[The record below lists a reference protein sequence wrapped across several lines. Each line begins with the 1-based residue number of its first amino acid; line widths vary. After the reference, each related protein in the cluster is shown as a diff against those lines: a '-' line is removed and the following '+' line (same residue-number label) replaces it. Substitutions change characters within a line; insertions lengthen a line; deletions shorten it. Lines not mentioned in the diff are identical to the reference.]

1 MRRPPRGRA
10 CLRAVGD
17 VNDPEDGTSRPSRDR
32 SPSVLITAIV
42 AIVVAAAIA
51 GWALTRGEEDV
62 ADRGRSPGVPPQR
75 GIACVEMQRAVAARA
90 SGDDVAF
97 EQAVREAARL
107 AERTL
112 DVSGQIF
119 GRPERLALEL
129 RYALGD
135 GDEAVDASLRAAA
148 DACSAVAN
156 R

>member
-1 MRRPPRGRA
+1 MNDAEEGTPRA
-10 CLRAVGD
+10 A
-17 VNDPEDGTSRPSRDR
+17 RDR
-32 SPSVLITAIV
+32 SRWVLITAVVVIV
-42 AIVVAAAIA
+42 AAAAIA

-62 ADRGRSPGVPPQR
+62 VDRGSSPGVPPQR
-75 GIACVEMQRAVAARA
+75 GVACAEMQRAVAARA